1 MIPKIIHYCWF
12 GRNPKPKSVVDYIE
26 GWKRMNPDFIVKEW
40 NEDNFD
46 YKALPFTRDAYAVKK
61 YAFVSDVARMYA
73 LYTEGGIYLDT
84 DVRVLK
90 PFAPYLNNRS
100 FVGRESH
107 FLVSTA
113 VIGAE
118 KRSEWVKQFL
128 NYYNGKHF
136 IKKDGTLYTKVNTLI
151 LSEFFN
157 THYNLV
163 PSGAVTIYD
172 ADVFSAKLYAEQ
184 EYIISDRTV
193 SVHEFA
199 STWKCIRMNVFSRLC
214 NLYLRM
220 RASFFS
226 HE

>member
-1 MIPKIIHYCWF
+1 MIPKIIHYCRF
-12 GRNPKPKSVVDYIE
+12 GKKPKPQSVVDYIE
-26 GWKRMNPDFIVKEW
+26 GWKRMNPDFMIKEW

-46 YKALPFTRDAYAVKK
+46 YKALPFTREAYAVKK

-90 PFAPYLNNRS
+90 SFVPYLDNHS

-118 KRSEWVKQFL
+118 KGTEWVKHFL

-151 LSEFFN
+151 LSEFLN

-172 ADVFSAKLYAEQ
+172 VDVFSAKLYAED

-199 STWKCIRMNVFSRLC
+199 STWKSSNINSFMKIKNLVIRFWVTILK
-214 NLYLRM
+214 
-220 RASFFS
+220 
-226 HE
+226 